1 MGAFS
6 RGDNF
11 NKATDFIKLKEQTQI
26 CEAVWTWV
34 VYNYANVGNCRI
46 LFAHLEKQ
54 IEDIVPTPYKV
65 ANRWAK
71 VLATFW
77 ENRRRTNAAA
87 RGLASR
93 FTFLPNLK
101 KGATSRPYPPAC

>member
-1 MGAFS
+1 M
-6 RGDNF
+6 
-11 NKATDFIKLKEQTQI
+11 
-26 CEAVWTWV
+26 

-65 ANRWAK
+65 TNRWAK

-93 FTFLPNLK
+93 FTFLPPK
-101 KGATSRPYPPAC
+101 KRRHLETIPPRLLTDQASSRQDHPPPPLPHSRPLLKP